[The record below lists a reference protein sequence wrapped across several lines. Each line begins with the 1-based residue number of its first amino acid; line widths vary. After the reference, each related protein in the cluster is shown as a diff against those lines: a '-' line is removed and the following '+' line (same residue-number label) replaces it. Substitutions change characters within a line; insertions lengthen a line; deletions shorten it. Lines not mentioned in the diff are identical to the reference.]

1 MKFERGQS
9 GNPAGRKPGTGKHQQ
24 FRKIL
29 EAKAPELIEKA
40 ISMALDG
47 DVKMMQMCLDRVLPA
62 LRTVDTP
69 IAIPDL
75 QSADTLL
82 EKAHG
87 AINAIFS
94 GDITVQDGLNIAQAC
109 SNIARVSETS
119 EQEEQLAQLED
130 ALRASKQPG
139 GNMKLATVK

>member
-1 MKFERGQS
+1 MKFEKSKS
-9 GNPAGRKPGTGKHQQ
+9 GNPAGRRPGTGKHQQ

-29 EAKAPELIEKA
+29 EAKAPELIDKA
-40 ISMALDG
+40 ITMALDG

-69 IAIPDL
+69 IMVPSL
-75 QSADTLL
+75 KADGTLL

-87 AINAIFS
+87 AINGIFS

-109 SNIARVSETS
+109 ANIARVSETS
-119 EQEEQLAQLED
+119 EQEEQLSQLED
-130 ALRASKQPG
+130 AIKGAKRHNLKIA
-139 GNMKLATVK
+139 